1 MEQYISLR
9 GARQNNLKNINLDLP
24 RNKFI
29 VITGVSG
36 SGKSS
41 LAFDTIFAEGQRR
54 FISSLSVYARQFLEK
69 MDKPEID
76 SISGI
81 PPSIAIEQTEPPRNS
96 RSTVGTATEIND
108 YLRLLFARIGKT
120 YCPWCNRKIEKETV
134 EQILEELFFLPEGTK
149 ILITFPYSMVNHM
162 SREEHLNYLQSRGYI
177 RMMTDSGPVKID
189 EVTEFGECAMILLD
203 RVKISNKNR
212 GRLAD
217 SLETAW
223 KEGKGYVE
231 IVIEDG
237 EILKFSKFLHCPYC
251 DIDFLEPSPLLFSF
265 NSPFGACHE
274 CHGFGN
280 LLTFDTSLVIPD
292 EGKSLREGAV
302 IPWTTEKGRRFFRRY
317 EGILENY
324 GVNTDI
330 PYRELTSWQ
339 KDIIW
344 NGKGKFPGVEG
355 FFEKVEEKKYKL
367 HIRVFLS
374 KYRGVKI
381 CPVCKG
387 KRLRKEALYVRIDGK
402 DIGDVSSLTVSE
414 SLTFFT
420 SLHEKLNEYDYS
432 VALLILKEIQQRLS
446 YLVSTGLDYLTLD
459 RLTKTLSAGEYQRIT
474 IATCLGSGL
483 TNTLYVLDEPSIGL
497 HSRDNDRLIGIFKKL
512 RDLKN
517 TVVVVE
523 HDPQII
529 KSADYIVDMG
539 PGPGKLGGKV
549 VFAGLCDELLLKENS
564 SLTAEYLRGNRNIP
578 FYGKDD
584 LFSSYV
590 IEKYIKVTGA
600 SEHNLKNINL
610 TIPLNSLVCVTGVS
624 GSGKSTLIGDVLFPA
639 IKRAKG
645 DFSLPCGR
653 YDSLEGADNIEDVL
667 MVDQSSIGKT
677 PRSNPVTY
685 IKAFDYIRNI
695 FSKLPG
701 ARIKGLTPGHFSF
714 NVSGGRCEK
723 CEGNGYIEVEMQFMA
738 DMFVLCEECNGKRY
752 QKRILDIKYK
762 GKNISDVLHLTVDEG
777 IEFFSSHSSPVK
789 KLKILQ
795 ETGLGY
801 LQLGQAANTLS
812 GGEAQRLKLALHLL
826 KSRGKGSL
834 YIFDEPT
841 TGLHLADIEK
851 LLVSMKKLIEE
862 GNSVLLIEHNMEV
875 IKNADYII
883 DLGPEGGDRGGEI
896 IAKGTPE
903 EIMKEERSYTGKYLK
918 DYLYESSEG

>member
-1 MEQYISLR
+1 VEQYISLR

-108 YLRLLFARIGKT
+108 YLRLLYGRTGKT
-120 YCPWCNRKIEKETV
+120 YCPSCSRKIEKERI
-134 EQILEELFFLPEGTK
+134 ENILEELLSLPEETK
-149 ILITFPYSMVNHM
+149 IFITFPYITASL
-162 SREEHLNYLQSRGYI
+162 SSEENLNYLKSRGYI
-177 RMMTDSGPVKID
+177 RIMTDEGPVKID
-189 EVTEFGECAMILLD
+189 EVRELGERAMILLD
-203 RVKISNKNR
+203 RIKICQKNR

-223 KEGKGYVE
+223 REGKGHIE
-231 IVIEDG
+231 IIIEG
-237 EILKFSKFLHCPYC
+237 GKTLKFSSSLHCPYC
-251 DIDFLEPSPLLFSF
+251 DIDFSDPSPLFFSF

-302 IPWTTEKGRRFFRRY
+302 LPWTTEKGKKFFRRY
-317 EGILENY
+317 EQTMENY
-324 GVNTDI
+324 GINTDV
-330 PYRELTSWQ
+330 PYKDLKEWQ

-344 NGKGKFPGVEG
+344 NGKGRFPGVEG
-355 FFEKVEEKKYKL
+355 FFEHVEEKKYKL

-374 KYRGVKI
+374 KYRGVKT

-402 DIGDVSSLTVSE
+402 DIGEISGLTVLKALHFFSSLE
-414 SLTFFT
+414 
-420 SLHEKLNEYDYS
+420 EKLNEYDYS
-432 VALLILKEIQQRLS
+432 AASLILKEIKKRLS

-459 RLTKTLSAGEYQRIT
+459 RLTKTLSAGEYQRISL
-474 IATCLGSGL
+474 ATCLGSGL

-497 HSRDNDRLIGIFKKL
+497 HSRDNDRLIEIFKKL

-517 TVVVVE
+517 TVIVVE

-539 PGPGKLGGKV
+539 PGPGKMGGEV
-549 VFAGLCDELLLKENS
+549 VFAGTGKELIIS
-564 SLTAEYLRGNRNIP
+564 GSGSITAEYLRGFRSIP
-578 FYGKDD
+578 LLGNDD
-584 LFSSYV
+584 LFSSYLS
-590 IEKYIKVTGA
+590 EKYIKLTGA
-600 SEHNLKNINL
+600 EEHNLKNINL
-610 TIPLNSLVCVTGVS
+610 TIPLNRLICITGVS

-645 DFSLPCGR
+645 DFSIPCGT
-653 YDSLEGADNIEDVL
+653 YDNIEGVHNIEDVL

-695 FSKLPG
+695 FSKLPESK
-701 ARIKGLTPGHFSF
+701 IKGLTPGYFSF

-738 DMFVLCEECNGKRY
+738 DLYVTCEECNGKRY
-752 QKRILDIKYK
+752 QKRILDVKYK
-762 GKNISDVLHLTVDEG
+762 NKNISDILHFTVDEAA
-777 IEFFSSHSSPVK
+777 EFFSSHSSLVK
-789 KLKILQ
+789 KLKVLH

-801 LQLGQAANTLS
+801 LELGQAANTLS

-826 KSRGKGSL
+826 KKGKGSL

-851 LLVSMKKLIEE
+851 LLFCLRRLISE

-875 IKNADYII
+875 IQNADYII

-896 IAKGTPE
+896 IAEGTPE

-918 DYLYESSEG
+918 DYLIMTRNV